1 MRPHDDG
8 KRSNRPAEQLPQR
21 QTMVPIASLNE
32 AWVHTLDRCVGDS
45 PINKVILPLMRD
57 CFFGGAMHAVLLLQ
71 RGQGE
76 QLTADIARFIT
87 EEPQLPR
94 KSARPR

>member
-1 MRPHDDG
+1 V
-8 KRSNRPAEQLPQR
+8 S
-21 QTMVPIASLNE
+21 TISSLDE
-32 AWVHTLDRCVGDS
+32 AWLHSLDQCVGDS
-45 PINKVILPLMRD
+45 PINEVILPLMRD
-57 CFFGGAMHAVLLLQ
+57 CFFGGAMHAVLLLR

-94 KSARPR
+94 KSTRQR